1 MSNRITMKDLERDID
16 RLNIELFGSDQISE
30 RDENNHLRWFPN
42 RYVLDAANGGYKLNR
57 ICKDGHGESS
67 VSEIRQNAKG
77 LSIVI
82 RSILDVIYHQRKINL
97 LNL

>member
-1 MSNRITMKDLERDID
+1 MSNRITMKQLQKDID

-30 RDENNHLRWFPN
+30 RDENNRLRWFPN
-42 RYVLDAANGGYKLNR
+42 RYVLDAAFNGYKLNR

-82 RSILDVIYHQRKINL
+82 RSILDVIYHQKKINL
-97 LNL
+97 LK